1 METFLLQ
8 LSSGLIKALLL
19 FLIASGLSLIWG
31 MGRVINVAH
40 ASFYVLG
47 AFLVLTIMQLPSPS
61 AVNYVIALLLAPV
74 IVALIAA
81 VMELGLLRRTY
92 HRGILP
98 VVMVTFG
105 MVFVFQGLIR
115 IIWGDELHIVATPS
129 FLRGAVSLGVV
140 TIAKNQ
146 LPIIIVAPLTA
157 IGIWAVFYRTRWGT
171 LVRAATQDREMLGAL
186 GINVPRLF
194 TITFMMAA
202 WLAALGGVL
211 VAPTI
216 GLYPAMDG
224 PLIVDAFA
232 VVVIGGLGSILGS
245 LLAAIIIGLVF
256 AFSLLIAPELG
267 TVLTFL
273 IMAVVLSFRPW
284 GLRGSPE

>member
-1 METFLLQ
+1 METILLQ
-8 LSSGLIKALLL
+8 LSSGLIKAMLL

-47 AFLVLTIMQLPSPS
+47 AFTVFSIMKLPTPS
-61 AVNYVIALLLAPV
+61 SFNYAVALVIAPV
-74 IVALIAA
+74 LVALVAA
-81 VMELGLLRRTY
+81 VIELGLLRRTY

-98 VVMVTFG
+98 VVMITFG
-105 MVFVFQGLIR
+105 LVFVIQGLIGL
-115 IIWGDELHIVATPS
+115 IWGNSLHVVATPT
-129 FLRGAVSLGVV
+129 FLRGAVSIGVV

-146 LPIIIVAPLTA
+146 LPIVIVAPLTA
-157 IGIWAVFYRTRWGT
+157 VGIWVVFYRTRWGT

-186 GINVPRLF
+186 GVNVPRLF

-202 WLAALGGVL
+202 WLSALGGVL
-211 VAPTI
+211 VAPTV
-216 GLYPAMDG
+216 GLFPAMDG

-232 VVVIGGLGSILGS
+232 VVVIGGLGSVLGS

-256 AFSLLIAPELG
+256 AFSLLVAPELN

-273 IMAVVLSFRPW
+273 IMAVVLSIRPW
-284 GLRGSPE
+284 GLRGTPE

>member
-1 METFLLQ
+1 M
-8 LSSGLIKALLL
+8 SSGLIKAMLL

-47 AFLVLTIMQLPSPS
+47 AFLILSIMRLPSNPGF
-61 AVNYVIALLLAPV
+61 NYALALVAAPI
-74 IVALIAA
+74 IVALVAGVI
-81 VMELGLLRRTY
+81 ELGLLRRTY
-92 HRGILP
+92 RNGILP

-105 MVFVFQGLIR
+105 LVFVIQGMVR
-115 IIWGDELHIVATPS
+115 IIWGDELHVITTPS

-146 LPIIIVAPLTA
+146 LPIVIVSPLVA
-157 IGIWAVFYRTRWGT
+157 VGIWAVFYRTRWGT
-171 LVRAATQDREMLGAL
+171 LVRAATQDREMLSAL

-202 WLAALGGVL
+202 WLAAMGGVL

-216 GLYPAMDG
+216 GLFPAMDG

-232 VVVIGGLGSILGS
+232 VVVIGGLGSVLGS

-256 AFSLLIAPELG
+256 AFALLVAPELG

-273 IMAVVLSFRPW
+273 IMAVVLSIRPW
-284 GLRGSPE
+284 GLRGAPE

>member
-1 METFLLQ
+1 
-8 LSSGLIKALLL
+8 LSSGLIKAMLL

-47 AFLVLTIMQLPSPS
+47 AFIVLSMMQLPFD
-61 AVNYVIALLLAPV
+61 AAINYALALVLAPI
-74 IVALIAA
+74 IVALVAA
-81 VMELGLLRRTY
+81 VIELGLLRRVY

-105 MVFVFQGLIR
+105 LVFVFQGLVR
-115 IIWGDELHIVATPS
+115 IIWGDELHVVNTPA
-129 FLRGAVSLGVV
+129 FMRGAVSLGVV

-171 LVRAATQDREMLGAL
+171 LVRAATQDREMLNAL
-186 GINVPRLF
+186 GTNVPRLF
-194 TITFMMAA
+194 TVTFMMAA
-202 WLAALGGVL
+202 SLAALGGVL

-216 GLYPAMDG
+216 GLFPAMDG